1 MASSSTVSEARSA
14 LLNAVAATDSLIE
27 LERDGEQRARALA
40 GREAMVDLCDQ
51 LSLLEDNA
59 IMAEVA
65 LRVPPAISWLP
76 HAVQGILASK
86 VSLGQAIIEAARQ
99 TGNDASRF
107 GDAHLVQLANLNE
120 AVRQRS
126 SSPRVDIFAEAA
138 RPQRRSPVSRPK
150 PIIEPPVPA
159 QHFSI
164 SSGPMSED
172 EVVPAPA
179 GFLVGAQDDANAK
192 DAGEVRVP
200 STGTLDSRSTSSVV
214 LRRRAEV
221 ARRRAA
227 AAAASTAAA
236 AALAE
241 QAALELAAEEAEL
254 IADEASSRRSQ
265 ASLSQSRT
273 GDRQA
278 TALPREVPLK
288 SIGHASLD
296 KHFLNVPAI
305 EPKSMKV
312 PLASSSVD
320 LGPGSAG
327 ALPDFGPT
335 RVLADGGSLIY
346 GPSATLPPDA
356 SNVHNASP
364 SVDLGPGRS
373 RASPGLAL

>member
-1 MASSSTVSEARSA
+1 M
-14 LLNAVAATDSLIE
+14 
-27 LERDGEQRARALA
+27 
-40 GREAMVDLCDQ
+40 
-51 LSLLEDNA
+51 
-59 IMAEVA
+59 
-65 LRVPPAISWLP
+65 RVPPAISWLP

-227 AAAASTAAA
+227 AAPLQQRQLHWLNRRPLNWPPRRLSLLPTRQAQGVARPASARV
-236 AALAE
+236 
-241 QAALELAAEEAEL
+241 ALE
-254 IADEASSRRSQ
+254 IARR
-265 ASLSQSRT
+265 
-273 GDRQA
+273 
-278 TALPREVPLK
+278 
-288 SIGHASLD
+288 
-296 KHFLNVPAI
+296 
-305 EPKSMKV
+305 
-312 PLASSSVD
+312 
-320 LGPGSAG
+320 
-327 ALPDFGPT
+327 
-335 RVLADGGSLIY
+335 
-346 GPSATLPPDA
+346 LPP
-356 SNVHNASP
+356 
-364 SVDLGPGRS
+364 PGRS
-373 RASPGLAL
+373 PFSP